1 MDSHTPAMPRTPHTM
16 VTATMVTMPSATES
30 RNAAFITDQGS
41 IRVSRRRA
49 RRGRRPPED
58 LAATSAAFFESG
70 LALAR
75 IWSFAAAKAPL
86 IFAPTLGSDD
96 AEPAPARVAGRSR
109 VFGSSESIG

>member
-1 MDSHTPAMPRTPHTM
+1 MDSHTPAMPSTPHTM

-58 LAATSAAFFESG
+58 LAATTAASFESG

-75 IWSFAAAKAPL
+75 LWSFAAAKAQL
-86 IFAPTLGSDD
+86 TFAPTLIS
-96 AEPAPARVAGRSR
+96 AERRVGTESG
-109 VFGSSESIG
+109 VKGSSGWGEDT